1 MDPKIARLKFDIPLK
16 LIRGMPNLE
25 ADSTVHQRNMSEIK
39 KVTGSGR
46 DWSCFSNS
54 GCISSVA
61 AQRSGKREIE
71 GRVSVD
77 STPTGR
83 PGTLWGKERLMME
96 MESVS
101 ESERNWVMKGR
112 LAAVVKR
119 VTERWGKRRRRRW
132 MR

>member
-1 MDPKIARLKFDIPLK
+1 M
-16 LIRGMPNLE
+16 
-25 ADSTVHQRNMSEIK
+25 
-39 KVTGSGR
+39 
-46 DWSCFSNS
+46 
-54 GCISSVA
+54 A

-77 STPTGR
+77 STPAGR
-83 PGTLWGKERLMME
+83 PGTFWGKERLMME

-101 ESERNWVMKGR
+101 ESRRNWEMKGR